1 MSAIDWFI
9 IGVILVG
16 ILIWIISGRVF
27 YILIYFALFSLG
39 SFIYRLSNDDSFSD
53 ALSALGLVDIF
64 VLVIALVL
72 LIDKLKDNKNW
83 AAID

>member
-9 IGVILVG
+9 LGVILVG

-27 YILIYFALFSLG
+27 YMLIYFALFSLG
-39 SFIYRLSNDDSFSD
+39 SFIYRLSNDHSFSD
-53 ALSALGLVDIF
+53 ALSSLGLVDIF

-72 LIDKLKDNKNW
+72 LIDKLKDNKN
-83 AAID
+83 